1 MTVTFPLFTQFLIP
15 PVKFERYIFKR
26 IHTPIK
32 FIDYTQKNHFH
43 TPNVTQFYVYIS
55 HLIKMEV
62 KKKKKRRTFPLP
74 QHKHKHI
81 ADDNSDII

>member
-1 MTVTFPLFTQFLIP
+1 MTVTFPLFTQVLIP

-62 KKKKKRRTFPLP
+62 KKKKKEEHFLFPNINISTLLTI
-74 QHKHKHI
+74 I
-81 ADDNSDII
+81 AT

>member
-1 MTVTFPLFTQFLIP
+1 MTVTFPLFTQFLIPPFLKP

-55 HLIKMEV
+55 HKNGS
-62 KKKKKRRTFPLP
+62 KKKKKKNISSSPT
-74 QHKHKHI
+74 
-81 ADDNSDII
+81 

>member
-1 MTVTFPLFTQFLIP
+1 MSLNST
-15 PVKFERYIFKR
+15 
-26 IHTPIK
+26 
-32 FIDYTQKNHFH
+32 
-43 TPNVTQFYVYIS
+43 VYIS

-62 KKKKKRRTFPLP
+62 KKKKKRTFPLP

>member
-55 HLIKMEV
+55 HKNGS